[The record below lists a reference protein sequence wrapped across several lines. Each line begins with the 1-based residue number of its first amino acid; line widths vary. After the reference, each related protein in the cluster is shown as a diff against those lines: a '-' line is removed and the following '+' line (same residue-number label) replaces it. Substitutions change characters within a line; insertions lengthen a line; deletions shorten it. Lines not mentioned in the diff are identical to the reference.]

1 MSYFFLTIVVP
12 TGRFP
17 VTLTTSAPPDYRSAD
32 TRAGYSEAVMVEIVQ
47 QEVVEMVQQ
56 EVAGKHDTWEISQLL
71 CVSKCR
77 VSAKFMPM
85 KY

>member
-17 VTLTTSAPPDYRSAD
+17 VTLTTSAPSDYRSAD

-47 QEVVEMVQQ
+47 QEVVV
-56 EVAGKHDTWEISQLL
+56 VVEIMSSLRR
-71 CVSKCR
+71 C
-77 VSAKFMPM
+77 
-85 KY
+85 